1 MRLRSCNTQQ
11 YRGLAFVIRILIAD
25 DHQIVRAGLS
35 QFITDQ
41 PDMRIEAEAACGDEV
56 IHLVHSRVFDVIVL
70 DIAMPNKNGID
81 CLHIIRRTRPQLPVL
96 ILSGYPES
104 NYAVNTL
111 RAGAS
116 GYISKMA
123 PPEEV
128 LRAIRVV
135 ARGKK
140 YISDTTADLVSGQL
154 IRASEQA
161 LHETLSEREFQV
173 FSKIAAGMSPTRI
186 AEELNV
192 SVKTIT
198 TYRTRVLQKMALK
211 TNADLTYYAVTHGL
225 MD

>member
-1 MRLRSCNTQQ
+1 M
-11 YRGLAFVIRILIAD
+11 IRILIAD

-35 QFITDQ
+35 QFISDQ
-41 PDMRIEAEAACGDEV
+41 PDMRIEAEAASGDEV
-56 IHLVHSRVFDVIVL
+56 LRLVKNREFDVILL
-70 DIAMPNKNGID
+70 DIAMPNKSGID
-81 CLHIIRRTRPQLPVL
+81 CLHIIRRTRPQLPIL
-96 ILSGYPES
+96 ILSGYPEAS
-104 NYAVNTL
+104 YAVNTL

-116 GYISKMA
+116 GYVSKMA

-128 LRAIRVV
+128 LRAIRTV

-140 YISDTTADLVSGQL
+140 YISDTTADLVSMQL
-154 IRASEQA
+154 ASPSEQA

-173 FSKIAAGMSPTRI
+173 FRKIAEGMSPTRI
-186 AEELNV
+186 ANELNV

>member
-1 MRLRSCNTQQ
+1 M
-11 YRGLAFVIRILIAD
+11 IRILIAD

-35 QFITDQ
+35 QFISDQ
-41 PDMRIEAEAACGDEV
+41 PDMRIEAEAASGDEV
-56 IHLVHSRVFDVIVL
+56 LRLVQSREFDVILL

-81 CLHIIRRTRPQLPVL
+81 CLHIIRRTRPQLPIL
-96 ILSGYPES
+96 ILSGYPEAS
-104 NYAVNTL
+104 YAVNTL

-116 GYISKMA
+116 GYVSKNA

-128 LRAIRVV
+128 LRAIRTV

-140 YISDTTADLVSGQL
+140 YISDTTADLVSMQL
-154 IRASEQA
+154 ASPSEQA

-173 FSKIAAGMSPTRI
+173 FRKIAEGMSPTRI
-186 AEELNV
+186 ANELNV

-211 TNADLTYYAVTHGL
+211 TNADLTYYAITHGL

>member
-1 MRLRSCNTQQ
+1 M
-11 YRGLAFVIRILIAD
+11 IRILIAD

-35 QFITDQ
+35 QFISDQ
-41 PDMRIEAEAACGDEV
+41 PDMRIEAEAASGDEV
-56 IHLVHSRVFDVIVL
+56 LRLVQSGEFDVILL

-81 CLHIIRRTRPQLPVL
+81 CLHIIRRTRPQLPIL
-96 ILSGYPES
+96 ILSGYPEAS
-104 NYAVNTL
+104 YAVNTM

-116 GYISKMA
+116 GYVSKMA

-128 LRAIRVV
+128 LRAIRTV

-140 YISDTTADLVSGQL
+140 YISDTTADLVSMQL
-154 IRASEQA
+154 ASRSEQA

-173 FSKIAAGMSPTRI
+173 FRKIADGMSPTRI
-186 AEELNV
+186 AIELNV

>member
-1 MRLRSCNTQQ
+1 M
-11 YRGLAFVIRILIAD
+11 IRILIAD

-35 QFITDQ
+35 QFISDQ
-41 PDMRIEAEAACGDEV
+41 PDMRIEAEAASGDEV
-56 IHLVHSRVFDVIVL
+56 LRLVQSREFDVILL

-81 CLHIIRRTRPQLPVL
+81 CLHIIRRTMPQLPIL
-96 ILSGYPES
+96 ILSGYPETS
-104 NYAVNTL
+104 YAVNTL

-116 GYISKMA
+116 GYVSKMA

-128 LRAIRVV
+128 LRAIRTV

-140 YISDTTADLVSGQL
+140 YISDTTADLVSIQL
-154 IRASEQA
+154 ASPSDQA

-173 FSKIAAGMSPTRI
+173 FRKLAEGMSPTRI
-186 AEELNV
+186 ADELNV

-225 MD
+225 LE

>member
-1 MRLRSCNTQQ
+1 M
-11 YRGLAFVIRILIAD
+11 IRILIAD

-35 QFITDQ
+35 QFISDQ
-41 PDMRIEAEAACGDEV
+41 PDMRIEAEAASGDEV
-56 IHLVHSRVFDVIVL
+56 LRLVQNREFDVILL
-70 DIAMPNKNGID
+70 DIAMPNKSGID
-81 CLHIIRRTRPQLPVL
+81 CLHIIRRTRPQLPIL
-96 ILSGYPES
+96 ILSGYPEAS
-104 NYAVNTL
+104 YAVNTL

-116 GYISKMA
+116 GYVSKMA

-128 LRAIRVV
+128 LRAIRTV

-140 YISDTTADLVSGQL
+140 YISDTTADLVSMQL
-154 IRASEQA
+154 ASPSEQA

-173 FSKIAAGMSPTRI
+173 FRKIAEGMSPTRI
-186 AEELNV
+186 ANELNV

>member
-1 MRLRSCNTQQ
+1 
-11 YRGLAFVIRILIAD
+11 VIRILIAD

-35 QFITDQ
+35 QFISDQ
-41 PDMRIEAEAACGDEV
+41 PDMRIEAEAASGDEV
-56 IHLVHSRVFDVIVL
+56 LRLVQSREFDVILL

-81 CLHIIRRTRPQLPVL
+81 CLHIIRRTRPQLPIL
-96 ILSGYPES
+96 ILSGY
-104 NYAVNTL
+104 V
-111 RAGAS
+111 
-116 GYISKMA
+116 SKMA

-128 LRAIRVV
+128 LRAIRTV

-140 YISDTTADLVSGQL
+140 YISDTTADLVSMQL
-154 IRASEQA
+154 ASPSEQA

-173 FSKIAAGMSPTRI
+173 FRKIAEGMSPTRI
-186 AEELNV
+186 ANELNV